1 MGTWDWDVPAAA
13 IWWDERMHALFGLA
27 PGAFKGSYEDFLG
40 LIHEEDRERI
50 RNEFARAIEAR
61 TALDT
66 EFQVAWPSDG
76 SEHVVRI
83 RSRVHCDENAE
94 LLRIVGVAWDI
105 TERRQ
110 TELALAKE
118 RNLLTTLMENVPYV
132 IYFKDLDSRFIA
144 VNRAYAER
152 HGFKNPAD
160 LIGKSDRD
168 LFSSEHAEAALADER
183 KIIRTGKPIVDYEE
197 KETWPDR
204 EDTWVSTTK
213 MPLRDAQG
221 HMIGTFGISRDITER
236 RQTELALAKE
246 RNLLT
251 TLMEN
256 VPYVIYFK
264 DLDSRFIAVNRAYAE
279 WHGFKNPADL
289 IGKSDRDLFS
299 SEHAEAALAD
309 ERKIIRTGKPIVDY
323 EEKETWPDREDTWVS
338 TTKMPLR
345 DAQGHMIGTFG
356 ISRDI
361 TEKKRAAE
369 KLAQLTE
376 ELRAKNKSLEQDLEM
391 ARELQS
397 ALLPQRFP
405 NFPHHATEQDSAV
418 RFYPF
423 FRPSMIV
430 SGDFFDVLDISD
442 DKAGLFICDV
452 MGHGVR
458 AALVAA
464 IVRSVVSEL
473 RALWTKPGELLVA
486 INRALLG
493 AFRNSD
499 ITLFAS
505 AFYVVADLAKGQ
517 LRYAN
522 AGHPYPLHL
531 TRSANG
537 STATASLFMGARP
550 GPALGLFDGA
560 KYETFRCK
568 LSSRDVVLLFTD
580 GLFEVEGSGG
590 QLYDYQ
596 KLSRAV
602 GDRTELPVM
611 ELCRS
616 LIDEVQQFSA
626 TQEFNDD
633 VCLVAMDIDRLKPLL
648 LYASTK
654 PNPE

>member
-1 MGTWDWDVPAAA
+1 MSKALSSSEQDRLNLALSSAEMGTWDWDVPADA

-27 PGAFKGSYEDFLG
+27 PGTFKGSYEAFLG
-40 LIHEEDRERI
+40 SIHEEDRQRI
-50 RNEFARAIEAR
+50 RGEFAGAIAAR

-66 EFQVAWPSDG
+66 EFQVAWPSDQ
-76 SEHVVRI
+76 SQHVVRI

-94 LLRIVGVAWDI
+94 ILRIVGVAWDI

-118 RNLLTTLMENVPYV
+118 RNLLTTLMENLPHR
-132 IYFKDLDSRFIA
+132 IYFKDLDSSFIA
-144 VNRAYAER
+144 VSRACAEW
-152 HGFKNPAD
+152 HGFTNSAD
-160 LIGKSDRD
+160 MIGKSDRE

-183 KIIRTGKPIVDYEE
+183 EIIRTGKPIVDYEE
-197 KETWPDR
+197 KEKRLDR
-204 EDTWVSTTK
+204 EDTWSSTTK

-221 HMIGTFGISRDITER
+221 HIIGTFGIS
-236 RQTELALAKE
+236 
-246 RNLLT
+246 
-251 TLMEN
+251 
-256 VPYVIYFK
+256 
-264 DLDSRFIAVNRAYAE
+264 
-279 WHGFKNPADL
+279 H
-289 IGKSDRDLFS
+289 
-299 SEHAEAALAD
+299 
-309 ERKIIRTGKPIVDY
+309 
-323 EEKETWPDREDTWVS
+323 
-338 TTKMPLR
+338 
-345 DAQGHMIGTFG
+345 
-356 ISRDI
+356 DI
-361 TEKKRAAE
+361 TEKKLAAE
-369 KLAQLTE
+369 KLAKLAE
-376 ELRAKNKSLEQDLEM
+376 ELRAKNESLEQDLEM
-391 ARELQS
+391 ARELQC
-397 ALLPQRFP
+397 ALMPQRFP
-405 NFPHHATEQDSAV
+405 NFPHHAAEQDSAV

-430 SGDFFDVLDISD
+430 SGDFFDVLDIAD

-464 IVRSVVSEL
+464 IVRSVVSEM
-473 RALWTKPGELLVA
+473 RPLWTKPGELLVA
-486 INRALLG
+486 INRAMLG

-505 AFYVVADLAKGQ
+505 AFYVVADLTKGQ

-522 AGHPYPLHL
+522 AGHPNPLHL

-537 STATASLFMGARP
+537 SAATASPLMGARP

-580 GLFEVEGSGG
+580 GLFEVEGFGG
-590 QLYDYQ
+590 ELYDYQ

-602 GDRTELPVM
+602 GDRTELPAV

-633 VCLVAMDIDRLKPLL
+633 VCLVAMDIDRVQPR
-648 LYASTK
+648 
-654 PNPE
+654 

>member
-1 MGTWDWDVPAAA
+1 MSKALSSSEQDRLNLALSSAEMGTWDWDVPADA

-27 PGAFKGSYEDFLG
+27 PGTFKGSYEAFLG
-40 LIHEEDRERI
+40 SIHEEDRERI
-50 RNEFARAIEAR
+50 RGEFAGAIAAR

-66 EFQVAWPSDG
+66 EFQVAWPSDQ

-83 RSRVHCDENAE
+83 RSRVHCNENAE
-94 LLRIVGVAWDI
+94 ILRIVGVAWDI

-118 RNLLTTLMENVPYV
+118 RNLLTTLMENLPHR
-132 IYFKDLDSRFIA
+132 IYFKDLDSSFIA
-144 VNRAYAER
+144 VSRACAEW
-152 HGFKNPAD
+152 HGFTNSAD
-160 LIGKSDRD
+160 MIGKSDRE

-183 KIIRTGKPIVDYEE
+183 EIIRTGKPIVDYEE
-197 KETWPDR
+197 KEKRLDR
-204 EDTWVSTTK
+204 EDTWSSTTK

-221 HMIGTFGISRDITER
+221 HIIGTFGIS
-236 RQTELALAKE
+236 
-246 RNLLT
+246 
-251 TLMEN
+251 
-256 VPYVIYFK
+256 
-264 DLDSRFIAVNRAYAE
+264 
-279 WHGFKNPADL
+279 H
-289 IGKSDRDLFS
+289 
-299 SEHAEAALAD
+299 
-309 ERKIIRTGKPIVDY
+309 
-323 EEKETWPDREDTWVS
+323 
-338 TTKMPLR
+338 
-345 DAQGHMIGTFG
+345 
-356 ISRDI
+356 DI
-361 TEKKRAAE
+361 TEKKLAAE
-369 KLAQLTE
+369 KLAKLAE
-376 ELRAKNKSLEQDLEM
+376 ELRAKNESLEQDLEM
-391 ARELQS
+391 ARELQC
-397 ALLPQRFP
+397 ALMPQRFP
-405 NFPHHATEQDSAV
+405 NFPHHAAEQDSAV

-430 SGDFFDVLDISD
+430 SGDFFDVLDIAD

-464 IVRSVVSEL
+464 IVRSVVSEM
-473 RALWTKPGELLVA
+473 RPLWTKPGELLVA
-486 INRALLG
+486 INRAMLG

-505 AFYVVADLAKGQ
+505 AFYVVADLTKGQ

-522 AGHPYPLHL
+522 AGHPNPLHL

-537 STATASLFMGARP
+537 SAATASPLMGARP

-590 QLYDYQ
+590 ELYDYQ

-602 GDRTELPVM
+602 GDRTELPAV

-633 VCLVAMDIDRLKPLL
+633 VCLVAMDIDRVQPR
-648 LYASTK
+648 
-654 PNPE
+654 

>member
-1 MGTWDWDVPAAA
+1 MSKALCNSEQDRLNLALSSAEMGTWDWDVPAAA

-27 PGAFKGSYEDFLG
+27 PGTFNGSYEDFLS
-40 LIHEEDRERI
+40 LIHEGDRERI
-50 RNEFARAIEAR
+50 RGEFARAIASR
-61 TALDT
+61 AALDA
-66 EFQVAWPSDG
+66 EFQVAWPSDQ

-118 RNLLTTLMENVPYV
+118 RSLLTTIMENLPDH

-144 VNRAYAER
+144 ASRACAEWQ
-152 HGFKNPAD
+152 GFKNPAD
-160 LIGKSDRD
+160 IIGKSDRD
-168 LFSSEHAEAALADER
+168 LFSKEHAEAALADER
-183 KIIRTGKPIVDYEE
+183 EIIRTGKPIVDYEE

-213 MPLRDAQG
+213 MPLRDAEG
-221 HMIGTFGISRDITER
+221 HI
-236 RQTELALAKE
+236 
-246 RNLLT
+246 
-251 TLMEN
+251 
-256 VPYVIYFK
+256 
-264 DLDSRFIAVNRAYAE
+264 
-279 WHGFKNPADL
+279 
-289 IGKSDRDLFS
+289 
-299 SEHAEAALAD
+299 
-309 ERKIIRTGKPIVDY
+309 
-323 EEKETWPDREDTWVS
+323 
-338 TTKMPLR
+338 
-345 DAQGHMIGTFG
+345 IGTFG

-369 KLAQLTE
+369 KLARLAE
-376 ELRAKNKSLEQDLEM
+376 ELRAKNESLEQDLEM
-391 ARELQS
+391 ARELQC
-397 ALLPQRFP
+397 ALMPQRFP

-473 RALWTKPGELLVA
+473 RALWTKPGDLLVA

-522 AGHPYPLHL
+522 AGHPNPLHL
-531 TRSANG
+531 TRSGNG
-537 STATASLFMGARP
+537 SAATASPLMGARP

-560 KYETFRCK
+560 KYETLSCK

-602 GDRTELPVM
+602 GDRTELPAV

-633 VCLVAMDIDRLKPLL
+633 VCLVAMDIDRLKPR
-648 LYASTK
+648 
-654 PNPE
+654 

>member
-1 MGTWDWDVPAAA
+1 MSKALCNSEQDRLHLALSSAEMGTWDWDVPAAA
-13 IWWDERMHALFGLA
+13 MWWDERMHDLFGLA

-50 RNEFARAIEAR
+50 RGEFTRAIAARA
-61 TALDT
+61 ALDT
-66 EFQVAWPSDG
+66 EFQVVWPSDQ

-94 LLRIVGVAWDI
+94 ILRIVGVAWDI

-118 RNLLTTLMENVPYV
+118 RNLLTTLMENLPHR
-132 IYFKDLDSRFIA
+132 IYFKNLDSRFVA
-144 VNRAYAER
+144 VSRACAEW
-152 HGFKNPAD
+152 HGFTNSAEM
-160 LIGKSDRD
+160 IGKSDRE

-183 KIIRTGKPIVDYEE
+183 EIIRTGKPIVDYEE
-197 KETWPDR
+197 KEKRLDR
-204 EDTWVSTTK
+204 EDTWSSTTK

-221 HMIGTFGISRDITER
+221 HVIGTFGISD
-236 RQTELALAKE
+236 
-246 RNLLT
+246 
-251 TLMEN
+251 
-256 VPYVIYFK
+256 
-264 DLDSRFIAVNRAYAE
+264 
-279 WHGFKNPADL
+279 
-289 IGKSDRDLFS
+289 
-299 SEHAEAALAD
+299 
-309 ERKIIRTGKPIVDY
+309 
-323 EEKETWPDREDTWVS
+323 
-338 TTKMPLR
+338 
-345 DAQGHMIGTFG
+345 
-356 ISRDI
+356 DI

-369 KLAQLTE
+369 KLAKLAG
-376 ELRAKNKSLEQDLEM
+376 ELRAKNESLEQDLEM

-397 ALLPQRFP
+397 ALMPQRFP
-405 NFPHHATEQDSAV
+405 NFPHHAAEQDSVV

-430 SGDFFDVLDISD
+430 SGDFFDVLDIAD

-473 RALWTKPGELLVA
+473 RPLWTKPGELLVA
-486 INRALLG
+486 INRAMLG

-522 AGHPYPLHL
+522 AGHPNPLHL

-537 STATASLFMGARP
+537 SAATASPLMGARP

-560 KYETFRCK
+560 KYETSRCK

-602 GDRTELPVM
+602 GDRTELPAV

-633 VCLVAMDIDRLKPLL
+633 VCLVAMDIDRLKPR
-648 LYASTK
+648 
-654 PNPE
+654 

>member
-1 MGTWDWDVPAAA
+1 MSKALCNSEQDRLNLALSSAEMATWDWDVPAAV

-50 RNEFARAIEAR
+50 RGEFARAIAAR
-61 TALDT
+61 AALDT

-76 SEHVVRI
+76 SEHLVRI

-110 TELALAKE
+110 TELSLAKE
-118 RNLLTTLMENVPYV
+118 RNLLSTLMENLPHR

-144 VNRAYAER
+144 VSRACSEW
-152 HGFKNPAD
+152 HGFKNPPD
-160 LIGKSDRD
+160 MIGKSDRD
-168 LFSSEHAEAALADER
+168 LFFTEHADAALADER
-183 KIIRTGKPIVDYEE
+183 EIIRTGKPIVDYEE
-197 KETWPDR
+197 KETRPDC
-204 EDTWVSTTK
+204 EDTWASTTK

-221 HMIGTFGISRDITER
+221 HIIGTFGISRDITER
-236 RQTELALAKE
+236 
-246 RNLLT
+246 
-251 TLMEN
+251 
-256 VPYVIYFK
+256 
-264 DLDSRFIAVNRAYAE
+264 
-279 WHGFKNPADL
+279 
-289 IGKSDRDLFS
+289 
-299 SEHAEAALAD
+299 
-309 ERKIIRTGKPIVDY
+309 
-323 EEKETWPDREDTWVS
+323 
-338 TTKMPLR
+338 
-345 DAQGHMIGTFG
+345 
-356 ISRDI
+356 
-361 TEKKRAAE
+361 KRAAE
-369 KLAQLTE
+369 KLARLAE
-376 ELRAKNKSLEQDLEM
+376 ELRARNESLEQDLEM

-397 ALLPQRFP
+397 ALMPQRFP

-464 IVRSVVSEL
+464 IVRSVVNEM
-473 RALWTKPGELLVA
+473 RPLWTKPGELLVA
-486 INRALLG
+486 INRAMLG
-493 AFRNSD
+493 AFRNTD

-505 AFYVVADLAKGQ
+505 AFYVVADLAKGH

-522 AGHPYPLHL
+522 AGHPNPLHL

-537 STATASLFMGARP
+537 SAATASPLMGARP

-560 KYETFRCK
+560 KYETLRCK

-602 GDRTELPVM
+602 GDRTELPAV

-633 VCLVAMDIDRLKPLL
+633 VCLVAMDIDRLKPR
-648 LYASTK
+648 
-654 PNPE
+654 

>member
-1 MGTWDWDVPAAA
+1 MSEALCNSEQDRLNLALSSAEMGTWDWDVPAAA

-27 PGAFKGSYEDFLG
+27 PGAFKGSFEDFLG

-50 RNEFARAIEAR
+50 RGELARAIAAR
-61 TALDT
+61 AALDT
-66 EFQVAWPSDG
+66 EFQVAWPSDQ

-83 RSRVHCDENAE
+83 RSRVHCNENAE
-94 LLRIVGVAWDI
+94 ILRIVGVAWDI

-118 RNLLTTLMENVPYV
+118 RNLLTTLMENLPHR
-132 IYFKDLDSRFIA
+132 IYFKDLDSTFIA
-144 VNRAYAER
+144 VSRACAEW
-152 HGFKNPAD
+152 HGFTNSAD
-160 LIGKSDRD
+160 MIGKSDRE

-183 KIIRTGKPIVDYEE
+183 EIIRTGKPIVDYEE
-197 KETWPDR
+197 KEKRLDR
-204 EDTWVSTTK
+204 EDTWSSTTK

-221 HMIGTFGISRDITER
+221 HIIGTFGIS
-236 RQTELALAKE
+236 
-246 RNLLT
+246 
-251 TLMEN
+251 
-256 VPYVIYFK
+256 
-264 DLDSRFIAVNRAYAE
+264 
-279 WHGFKNPADL
+279 H
-289 IGKSDRDLFS
+289 
-299 SEHAEAALAD
+299 
-309 ERKIIRTGKPIVDY
+309 
-323 EEKETWPDREDTWVS
+323 
-338 TTKMPLR
+338 
-345 DAQGHMIGTFG
+345 
-356 ISRDI
+356 DI

-369 KLAQLTE
+369 KLAKLAE
-376 ELRAKNKSLEQDLEM
+376 ELRAKNESLEQDLEM
-391 ARELQS
+391 ARELQC
-397 ALLPQRFP
+397 ALMPQRFP
-405 NFPHHATEQDSAV
+405 NFPHHAAEQDSAV

-430 SGDFFDVLDISD
+430 SGDFFDVLDIAD

-464 IVRSVVSEL
+464 IVRSVVSEM
-473 RALWTKPGELLVA
+473 RPLWTKPGEFLVA
-486 INRALLG
+486 INRAMLG

-522 AGHPYPLHL
+522 AGHPNPLHL

-537 STATASLFMGARP
+537 SAATASPLMGARP

-560 KYETFRCK
+560 RYETFRCK

-590 QLYDYQ
+590 ELYDYQ

-602 GDRTELPVM
+602 GDRTELPVV

-633 VCLVAMDIDRLKPLL
+633 VCLVAMDIDRIQPR
-648 LYASTK
+648 
-654 PNPE
+654 